1 MKVVWKGK
9 KGTKEEVLNIYRKL
23 REELQLPI
31 YVDEDTAVV
40 DFHWARSSV
49 VFIPTR
55 ETLTTV
61 KNSELLGFLKK
72 AGVKRVLLDSLYPN
86 HIDLM
91 KALCEAGLEVEAVSR
106 PTAQEEFRAY
116 VRRKVEVLKKA
127 RVNIDIELNKNDY
140 NDAVITAFIFPKY
153 RRRIDV
159 RFLNCWPYM
168 MLWRRARRI
177 HKAYRQLIKATP
189 PSIKKRLQQ
198 LMQAIIPT
206 REKKSLTKVDEVRL
220 EVFATSFIKSVMENY
235 PEYEIGKLFERLRIV
250 DDAIKQAHVS
260 EVFIEMLGYR
270 SRQKFLNKAG
280 IRMARNASDKPFIC
294 DRALRD
300 ALMQAAIKIY
310 HIDPIRERAIIK
322 IRAIRLAEEIFRWMK
337 EVETR
342 NVEDGRVEETRVTG
356 PSQKERELQEFSPVK
371 GPCESR
377 SDKTNL
383 PALGPHTPGRT
394 DNTTAT
400 S

>member
-356 PSQKERELQEFSPVK
+356 PSREERELQEFSPVK

>member
-55 ETLTTV
+55 ETLTTM